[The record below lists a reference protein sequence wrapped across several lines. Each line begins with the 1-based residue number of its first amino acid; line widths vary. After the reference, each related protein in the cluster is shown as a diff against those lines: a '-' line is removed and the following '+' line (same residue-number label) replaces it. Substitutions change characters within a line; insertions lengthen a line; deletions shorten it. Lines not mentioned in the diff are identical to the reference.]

1 VSNLLGSIVKVSS
14 FGESHGPFIGAVIDG
29 FPSNIELDFAAIQ
42 HELNRRKPGQSSI
55 STTRKEDDEF
65 NIVSGIYN
73 GRTTGTPICILIPN
87 TNQQSKD
94 YEALKEV
101 YRPGHAD
108 FVYQSKYGIRDHRGG
123 GRSSA
128 RVTAA
133 WVAAGAI
140 AKQYLSKVSQ
150 IQIQSVVTQVHDI
163 QVPNAFE
170 MDWSMA
176 ENNVVRCPDANKA
189 IEMQHLIEQIREQK
203 DSVGGVISSRI
214 RHCPIGLGEPL
225 FDKLNANLAKAIFSI
240 NAVKGVEFGK
250 GFDSIFLKGSE
261 YNDSANHIKNHEGGI
276 NAGLSTGQDI
286 LFRTAFKP
294 VSSIGLPQ
302 DMKTTDG
309 KTISM
314 SIEGRHDP
322 CVLPRAVPIVEALSA
337 LVVADFYLQN
347 IKYDRIMTQHKTQD

>member
-14 FGESHGPFIGAVIDG
+14 FGESHGPYIGTVIDG
-29 FPSNIELDFAAIQ
+29 LPSNIELDFSAIQ
-42 HELNRRKPGQSSI
+42 HELNRRKPGQSSV

-87 TNQQSKD
+87 NNQQSKD
-94 YEALKEV
+94 YDLLKDV

-140 AKQYLSKVSQ
+140 AKQYLSKISQ

-163 QVPNAFE
+163 QVQNAFE
-170 MDWSMA
+170 MDWSLA
-176 ENNVVRCPDANKA
+176 ENNIVRCPDLNKA
-189 IEMQHLIEQIREQK
+189 LEMQKLIEQIQEQK
-203 DSVGGVISSRI
+203 DSVGGIVSSRI
-214 RHCPIGLGEPL
+214 SNCPIGLGEPL
-225 FDKLNANLAKAIFSI
+225 FDKLNASLAKAIFSI

-250 GFDSIFLKGSE
+250 GFDSIYLKGSE
-261 YNDSANHIKNHEGGI
+261 YNDSAKNIKNNEGGI
-276 NAGLSTGQDI
+276 NAGISTGQDI

-302 DMKTTDG
+302 EMNTTDG
-309 KTISM
+309 KTISL

-322 CVLPRAVPIVEALSA
+322 CVLPRAVPIIEALSA
-337 LVVADFYLQN
+337 LVLADFYMQN
-347 IKYDRIMTQHKTQD
+347 LKYDRNMTQLKTRE